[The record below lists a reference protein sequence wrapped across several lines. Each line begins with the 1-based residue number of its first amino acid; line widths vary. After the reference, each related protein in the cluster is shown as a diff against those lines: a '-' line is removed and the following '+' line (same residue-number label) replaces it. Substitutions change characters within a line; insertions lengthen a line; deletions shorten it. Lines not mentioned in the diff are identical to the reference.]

1 MSEAMETLL
10 PWLLGAGFGLCIALG
25 SWLFMQSLHAV
36 PADARRPLQQSLPLW
51 WRLMWPLAAAG
62 AWYGRPL
69 LTWRR
74 RRVLEQRLRQSDL
87 HHLLTPAQVLGAQLS
102 AGLLAAVLAV
112 QMASLMA
119 EESGAM
125 ALLLVAGTAFVAGAC
140 MPALWLRDQIALRRR
155 RVVRALPFVLD
166 MTTLCVEGGLNL
178 QGALQQA
185 VDKGPVGPLRD
196 ELQRTLGDIR
206 AGMTRADALRQF
218 AQRLDES
225 AVKTWVSALIQAES
239 LGMNLAPILRAQAD
253 QRRAERFLLAEKLA
267 LQAPVKMLF
276 PLIAFIFPCTFM
288 ILAFPI
294 AMKLMDLVA

>member
-1 MSEAMETLL
+1 MM
-10 PWLLGAGFGLCIALG
+10 PWMLGAGFGVCIALA
-25 SWLFMQSLHAV
+25 SWLLMQSLHAV
-36 PADARRPLQQSLPLW
+36 PAEVRKPLQHRLPLW

-74 RRVLEQRLRQSDL
+74 RRVLEQRLRQAGL

-102 AGLLAAVLAV
+102 AGVLTAVLSV
-112 QMASLMA
+112 QMVSMMA
-119 EESGAM
+119 GVPGALIIV
-125 ALLLVAGTAFVAGAC
+125 AVAGVAFVAGAC
-140 MPALWLRDQIALRRR
+140 MPAIWLRDQIALRRR

-206 AGMTRADALRQF
+206 AGMARADALRQF
-218 AQRLDES
+218 AQRLDEP
-225 AVKTWVSALIQAES
+225 AVRTWVSAMIQAES

-288 ILAFPI
+288 VLAFPI
-294 AMKLMDLVA
+294 AMKLMELAA